1 MEQTKIEREWKTT
14 LKGLR
19 IPEGCNSR
27 FVIKGHHKET
37 AGDGGGDLGHAV
49 SAQVFSLELCQTTQE
64 QKKKLCLN
72 FVPFQNGHVL
82 FSLLPP
88 EARKLKINLEHLIQ

>member
-1 MEQTKIEREWKTT
+1 MEQTKIEREGKTT

-19 IPEGCNSR
+19 IPEGYNSR
-27 FVIKGHHKET
+27 FAIKSHHKET

-64 QKKKLCLN
+64 QKRKLCLN

-82 FSLLPP
+82 FCFFFPLKP
-88 EARKLKINLEHLIQ
+88 EN